1 MRGSTAEEGE
11 EGPAGTDIPVVDI
24 VLLKVDLG
32 LLIGG
37 LGLLVGGLGLLV
49 GGLGLLVGGLGLA
62 EADGGEMLV
71 GSGRCLS
78 M

>member
-49 GGLGLLVGGLGLA
+49 GGLGLA